1 MPRGRVGGKIG
12 LRTLPQTYATTG
24 VWGLFEAS
32 DALRAVNWP
41 RSEITEYGP
50 NGADL
55 SCPRAGT
62 LTVTP
67 YITAGWGLTVA
78 QQWQLST
85 DAGATWT
92 DLAGETAAT
101 LVLSG
106 LTTAA
111 NGYRYRV
118 RMTAGLRTKISADAA
133 IVVDSVTL
141 TVTQHP
147 TNQTA
152 SGNSATFFASVSANG
167 VQSPMTNY
175 FPTLQWQKST
185 TNSGVWTNINGATGN
200 SVSLSGLSYATDN
213 GDQYRMIVVGC
224 GGNSIT
230 TNPATLTV
238 P

>member
-12 LRTLPQTYATTG
+12 LRTLPQTYATNG

-41 RSEITEYGP
+41 RSEITDYGL

-62 LTVTP
+62 LTITP
-67 YITAGWGLTVA
+67 NITAGWGLTVA
-78 QQWQLST
+78 TQWQRST

-92 DLAGETAAT
+92 DLAGETATT
-101 LVLSG
+101 LALSG

-118 RMTAGLRTKISADAA
+118 RMTAGLRTKISADVA

-147 TNQTA
+147 PNQTA
-152 SGNSATFFASVSANG
+152 SSGSASFSASVTATG
-167 VQSPMTNY
+167 VNYYGMYSPSM
-175 FPTLQWQKST
+175 QWQKST
-185 TNSGVWTNINGATGN
+185 NGTVWTNISGAT
-200 SVSLSGLSYATDN
+200 SSMVFLAGLSNGTDN
-213 GDQYRMIVVGC
+213 GDLYRMTISSC
-224 GGNSIT
+224 GGNTIT
-230 TNPATLTV
+230 TNTAILTV